1 MTVSG
6 LLGWITLGGLLVLL
20 ISEAALALVP
30 YVKQAAEEGLLEAA
44 RKTGAARGR
53 SKNEPVPVEEDQEGP
68 LGEGPLGS

>member
-30 YVKQAAEEGLLEAA
+30 YVKQAVEGGLVGVA
-44 RKTGAARGR
+44 RKTRATR
-53 SKNEPVPVEEDQEGP
+53 EPSQNGPGQIEEDQEGT
-68 LGEGPLGS
+68 LGS